1 MIAAAVAGL
10 ALILSTSGQ
19 RQPATLSREDACRLA
34 AQDDIAEAKT
44 CSIKGKWSSDG
55 IHTSVLELPQ
65 CEAIILLEIEIG
77 SAATDRIAAFHTA
90 FFRKCGSHL
99 GGDYIS
105 GVFTGHF
112 VRGQSGGLLPPQPAE
127 LFIVRDVESSD
138 EDPSAI
144 TCPN

>member
-10 ALILSTSGQ
+10 ALVLSTSGQ
-19 RQPATLSREDACRLA
+19 RQPATLEPADACRLA
-34 AQDDIAEAKT
+34 TADEIAEAR
-44 CSIKGKWSSDG
+44 IYAIRGKWSSDG
-55 IHTSVLELPQ
+55 IHNSVLELPR
-65 CEAIILLEIEIG
+65 CESIILLEIEVG
-77 SAATDRIAAFHTA
+77 SPAADRVAAFHAA
-90 FFRKCGSHL
+90 FYRKCGSHL

-112 VRGQSGGLLPPQPAE
+112 VRGQSGGLLPRQPAE